1 MGYFSSII
9 NKIVEIA
16 EADVLVNTV
25 SMGSVEDIDLEKKN
39 IYPLVHIDVEGGS
52 FTNGQTVVL
61 SLVIECV
68 SIRDINKHELDTDKV
83 YGNDNQVDNLDTCLT
98 ILNRIWKNFYR
109 DFAGENL
116 TANENPN
123 FTAITYDHTNLLD
136 GWSLTIDIEV
146 PDTDIALC

>member
-1 MGYFSSII
+1 MDSRFP
-9 NKIVEIA
+9 V
-16 EADVLVNTV
+16 T
-25 SMGSVEDIDLEKKN
+25 IDA
-39 IYPLVHIDVEGGS
+39 
-52 FTNGQTVVL
+52 
-61 SLVIECV
+61 
-68 SIRDINKHELDTDKV
+68 DKV

-109 DFAGENL
+109 DFTGENL

-123 FTAITYDHTNLLD
+123 FTAITYDNTNLLD